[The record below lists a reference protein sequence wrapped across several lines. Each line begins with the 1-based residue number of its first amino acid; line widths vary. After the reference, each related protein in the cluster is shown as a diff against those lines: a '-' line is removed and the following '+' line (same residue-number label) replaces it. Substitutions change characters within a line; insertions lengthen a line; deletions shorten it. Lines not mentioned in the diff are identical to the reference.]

1 VPRGLAGNDRCR
13 PPAAAAGND
22 RQRRG
27 AALDA
32 ARRRYRG
39 LSVIG
44 KRRLLDELQELT
56 GYHRKSLLRLLNRPE
71 TVAVAEPGGSLL
83 QPDKPHHRRRYGPE
97 VLEALV
103 PLWEASDRLCGKR
116 LQALLPLLVESL
128 ESHGHLSLEPVV
140 RESVL
145 AISSATIDRLLSP
158 IRKQSGGNGWRRPPR
173 AYSAVRRRVPVRTF
187 KGWDDHSD
195 PGWLEIDLVAHC
207 GGRMEGR
214 FLWTLVATDIATGWS
229 ESLPI
234 VMRDGAVVLTALQLI
249 RRQLP
254 FPLRGIDADNDPV
267 FMNQL
272 MEAWCDRPGQE
283 IVLTRSRAYQSNDQA
298 WVGHP
303 RESRGRSP
311 RDSLGTP
318 VEQKNGM
325 LVRRVVGYQRLV
337 SLDAAQVLGELYG
350 ALRLFT
356 NLFQPS
362 FKLKSSE
369 RDGGRIKRQHHP
381 PRTPLQRLLA
391 TGQMSEE
398 RADQLRELQRGSDP
412 LVLLETIRRCQGRL
426 AVLASGEQGTGL
438 GPGAA
443 VGDRTQESRSLEVF
457 LGDLQTLWQS
467 SQPRRR
473 KPRTRTGKR
482 TRPDPFEADV
492 ALIEG
497 WLQEE
502 PLLGSRG
509 LMERLVAHNPQH
521 YSERQMRTL
530 QRRLRSYRLQRIELE
545 MAVTGEV
552 QCDANDQEPGNP
564 NTATP
569 VEPLR

>member
-1 VPRGLAGNDRCR
+1 MVRGSAGSNRPQALAPAVGSDRPR
-13 PPAAAAGND
+13 
-22 RQRRG
+22 RR
-27 AALDA
+27 AALEA

-39 LSVIG
+39 LSAIG

-56 GYHRKSLLRLLNRPE
+56 GYHRKTLLRLLNQPE
-71 TVAVAEPGGSLL
+71 PMAAAEPGGSLP
-83 QPDKPHHRRRYGPE
+83 QPVKPHHRRRYGPE
-97 VLEALV
+97 VVAALV

-128 ESHGHLSLEPVV
+128 ESHGHLSLEPAL
-140 RESVL
+140 RQSLL
-145 AISSATIDRLLSP
+145 AMSSATIDRVLAP
-158 IRKQSGGNGWRRPPR
+158 IRKESGGNGWRRPPR
-173 AYSAVRRRVPVRTF
+173 AYSGVRRRVPVRTF
-187 KGWDDHSD
+187 KGWDDHRD

-214 FLWTLVATDIATGWS
+214 FLWTLMATDIATGWS

-234 VMRDGAVVLTALQLI
+234 LMRDGAVVLTALQLI

-254 FPLRGIDADNDPV
+254 SPLRGIDADNDPV

-272 MEAWCDRPGQE
+272 MEAWCDSPGQQ

-298 WVGHP
+298 W
-303 RESRGRSP
+303 
-311 RDSLGTP
+311 

-337 SLDAAQVLGELYG
+337 SLEAAQVLGDLYG

-391 TGQMSEE
+391 TGQLSEE
-398 RADQLRELQRGSDP
+398 RADQLRQLQRGSDP
-412 LVLLETIRRCQGRL
+412 LALLETIRHCQGQL
-426 AVLASGEQGTGL
+426 AVLASGEQSSGL

-443 VGDRTQESRSLEVF
+443 VADHTKENRSLEVF
-457 LGDLQTLWQS
+457 LGDLQTLWHS

-473 KPRTRTGKR
+473 QPRTRTGKR
-482 TRPDPFEADV
+482 TRPDPFAPDL

-502 PLLGSRG
+502 PLLGSRE
-509 LMERLVAHNPQH
+509 LMERLVAHNPQR

-545 MAVTGEV
+545 MGETDGA
-552 QCDANDQEPGNP
+552 QGYANEQEAGDPIAGIPG
-564 NTATP
+564 
-569 VEPLR
+569 EPLH

>member
-1 VPRGLAGNDRCR
+1 MPRDLAGNDRSK
-13 PPAAAAGND
+13 PPAAAAVND

-71 TVAVAEPGGSLL
+71 PVAVAEPGGSLL

-97 VLEALV
+97 VVEALV

-128 ESHGHLSLEPVV
+128 ESHGHLSLEPPV
-140 RESVL
+140 REALL
-145 AISSATIDRLLSP
+145 AMSSATIDRMLAP

-187 KGWDDHSD
+187 KGWDDHSE

-214 FLWTLVATDIATGWS
+214 FLWTLMATDIATGWS

-283 IVLTRSRAYQSNDQA
+283 IVLTRSRAYKSNDQA
-298 WVGHP
+298 W
-303 RESRGRSP
+303 
-311 RDSLGTP
+311 

-337 SLDAAQVLGELYG
+337 SLEAAQVLGELYG

-391 TGQMSEE
+391 TGQVSEE

-412 LVLLETIRRCQGRL
+412 LVLLKTIRRCQGRL

-492 ALIEG
+492 ASIEG
-497 WLQEE
+497 WLQAE
-502 PLLGSRG
+502 PLLGSRE
-509 LMERLVAHNPQH
+509 LMERLVAHNPQR
-521 YSERQMRTL
+521 YSDRQMRSL

-545 MAVTGEV
+545 MAETGEV
-552 QCDANDQEPGNP
+552 QCDANDQEPGDP
-564 NTATP
+564 IAAIS
-569 VEPLR
+569 VESLR

>member
-1 VPRGLAGNDRCR
+1 M
-13 PPAAAAGND
+13 
-22 RQRRG
+22 
-27 AALDA
+27 
-32 ARRRYRG
+32 
-39 LSVIG
+39 
-44 KRRLLDELQELT
+44 
-56 GYHRKSLLRLLNRPE
+56 
-71 TVAVAEPGGSLL
+71 
-83 QPDKPHHRRRYGPE
+83 
-97 VLEALV
+97 
-103 PLWEASDRLCGKR
+103 
-116 LQALLPLLVESL
+116 
-128 ESHGHLSLEPVV
+128 
-140 RESVL
+140 
-145 AISSATIDRLLSP
+145 
-158 IRKQSGGNGWRRPPR
+158 
-173 AYSAVRRRVPVRTF
+173 
-187 KGWDDHSD
+187 
-195 PGWLEIDLVAHC
+195 AHC

-214 FLWTLVATDIATGWS
+214 FLWTLMATDIATGWS

-234 VMRDGAVVLTALQLI
+234 LMRDGAVVITALQLI

-267 FMNQL
+267 FMNRL

-283 IVLTRSRAYQSNDQA
+283 IVLTRSRAYKSNDQA
-298 WVGHP
+298 W
-303 RESRGRSP
+303 
-311 RDSLGTP
+311 

-337 SLDAAQVLGELYG
+337 SLEAAQVLGELYS

-391 TGQMSEE
+391 TGQVSEE
-398 RADQLRELQRGSDP
+398 RADQLRQLQRGSDP
-412 LVLLETIRRCQGRL
+412 LALLETIRRCQGQL
-426 AVLASGEQGTGL
+426 AVLASGEQGSGL

-443 VGDRTQESRSLEVF
+443 VADRTQESRSLEVF
-457 LGDLQTLWQS
+457 LGDLQTLWHS

-497 WLQEE
+497 WLQAE
-502 PLLGSRG
+502 PLLGSRE
-509 LMERLVAHNPQH
+509 LMERLVAHDPQR

-530 QRRLRSYRLQRIELE
+530 QRRLRSHRLRRLELE
-545 MAVTGEV
+545 IAESGEM
-552 QCDANDQEPGNP
+552 QGHANAREASDPS
-564 NTATP
+564 AAIP
-569 VEPLR
+569 VVPMC

>member
-1 VPRGLAGNDRCR
+1 VPRGLAGNDRSR

-22 RQRRG
+22 RQRRR

-71 TVAVAEPGGSLL
+71 PVAVAEPGGSLL

-97 VLEALV
+97 VVAALV

-128 ESHGHLSLEPVV
+128 ESHGHLSLEPAV

-145 AISSATIDRLLSP
+145 AMSSATIDRLLSP

-272 MEAWCDRPGQE
+272 MEAWCDRPGQQ

-298 WVGHP
+298 W
-303 RESRGRSP
+303 
-311 RDSLGTP
+311 

-502 PLLGSRG
+502 PLLGSRE
-509 LMERLVAHNPQH
+509 LMERLVAHNPQR

-545 MAVTGEV
+545 MAETGEV
-552 QCDANDQEPGNP
+552 HCDAKDQEPGDP
-564 NTATP
+564 IAAIP

>member
-1 VPRGLAGNDRCR
+1 MSRRRTTAGIRTPRAV
-13 PPAAAAGND
+13 AAGND
-22 RQRRG
+22 RQGRRL
-27 AALDA
+27 ALEV
-32 ARRRYRG
+32 ARRRYGG
-39 LSVIG
+39 LSSAG

-56 GYHRKSLLRLLNRPE
+56 GYHRKSLLRLLNRPDS
-71 TVAVAEPGGSLL
+71 VPPSEPGGATAESV
-83 QPDKPHHRRRYGPE
+83 KPHHRRRYGPD
-97 VLEALV
+97 VVEALV

-128 ESHGHLSLEPVV
+128 ESHGHLSLEPEV
-140 RESVL
+140 RKSLL
-145 AISSATIDRLLSP
+145 AMSSATIDRLLAP
-158 IRKQSGGNGWRRPPR
+158 IRKESGGNGWRRPPR

-214 FLWTLVATDIATGWS
+214 FLWTLMATDIATGWS

-234 VMRDGAVVLTALQLI
+234 VMRDGAVVITALQLI

-267 FMNQL
+267 FMNSL
-272 MEAWCDRPGQE
+272 MEAWCDRPGQQ
-283 IVLTRSRAYQSNDQA
+283 IVLTRSRAYKSNDQA
-298 WVGHP
+298 W
-303 RESRGRSP
+303 
-311 RDSLGTP
+311 

-337 SLDAAQVLGELYG
+337 SLEAARVLGELYG

-391 TGQMSEE
+391 TGQVSEE
-398 RADQLRELQRGSDP
+398 KTAQLRELQRRTDP
-412 LVLLETIRRCQGRL
+412 LVLLETIRRCQGQL
-426 AVLASGEQGTGL
+426 ALLANGEQDAGL
-438 GPGAA
+438 GPGAGGA
-443 VGDRTQESRSLEVF
+443 DRTSESRSLEVF
-457 LGDLQTLWQS
+457 LGDLQTLWHA

-473 KPRTRTGKR
+473 KPRPRTGKR

-497 WLQEE
+497 WLEAE
-502 PLLGSRG
+502 PLLGSRA
-509 LMERLVAHNPQH
+509 LMERLVAHDPER
-521 YSERQMRTL
+521 YSDRQMRTL
-530 QRRLRSYRLQRIELE
+530 QRRLRGHRLRRIEADMVGSDE
-545 MAVTGEV
+545 PQSDEV
-552 QCDANDQEPGNP
+552 ES
-564 NTATP
+564 
-569 VEPLR
+569 

>member
-1 VPRGLAGNDRCR
+1 MPRGLAGNDRSR

-22 RQRRG
+22 RQRRR

-71 TVAVAEPGGSLL
+71 PVAVAEPGGSLL

-97 VLEALV
+97 VVAALV

-128 ESHGHLSLEPVV
+128 ESHGHLSLEPAV

-145 AISSATIDRLLSP
+145 AMSSATIDRLLSP

-173 AYSAVRRRVPVRTF
+173 AYSAVRRRVPVRRF
-187 KGWDDHSD
+187 KGWDDHSE

-214 FLWTLVATDIATGWS
+214 FLWTLMVTDIATGWS

-283 IVLTRSRAYQSNDQA
+283 IVLTRSRAYKSNDQA
-298 WVGHP
+298 W
-303 RESRGRSP
+303 
-311 RDSLGTP
+311 

-337 SLDAAQVLGELYG
+337 SLEAAQVLGELYG

-391 TGQMSEE
+391 TGQVSEE

-412 LVLLETIRRCQGRL
+412 LVL
-426 AVLASGEQGTGL
+426 
-438 GPGAA
+438 
-443 VGDRTQESRSLEVF
+443 
-457 LGDLQTLWQS
+457 
-467 SQPRRR
+467 
-473 KPRTRTGKR
+473 
-482 TRPDPFEADV
+482 
-492 ALIEG
+492 
-497 WLQEE
+497 
-502 PLLGSRG
+502 
-509 LMERLVAHNPQH
+509 
-521 YSERQMRTL
+521 
-530 QRRLRSYRLQRIELE
+530 
-545 MAVTGEV
+545 
-552 QCDANDQEPGNP
+552 
-564 NTATP
+564 
-569 VEPLR
+569 

>member
-1 VPRGLAGNDRCR
+1 
-13 PPAAAAGND
+13 
-22 RQRRG
+22 
-27 AALDA
+27 
-32 ARRRYRG
+32 
-39 LSVIG
+39 
-44 KRRLLDELQELT
+44 
-56 GYHRKSLLRLLNRPE
+56 LLRLLNRPE
-71 TVAVAEPGGSLL
+71 PVAVAEPGGSLL

-97 VLEALV
+97 VVEALV

-128 ESHGHLSLEPVV
+128 ESHGHLSLEPPV
-140 RESVL
+140 REALL
-145 AISSATIDRLLSP
+145 AMSSATIDRMLAP

-187 KGWDDHSD
+187 KGWDDHSE

-214 FLWTLVATDIATGWS
+214 FLWTLMATDIATGWS

-249 RRQLP
+249 RRKLP

-283 IVLTRSRAYQSNDQA
+283 IVLTRSRAYKSNDQA
-298 WVGHP
+298 W
-303 RESRGRSP
+303 
-311 RDSLGTP
+311 

-337 SLDAAQVLGELYG
+337 SLEAAQVLGELYG

-391 TGQMSEE
+391 TGQVSEE

-412 LVLLETIRRCQGRL
+412 LVLLETIRRCQGQL

-497 WLQEE
+497 WLQAE
-502 PLLGSRG
+502 PLLDSRE
-509 LMERLVAHNPQH
+509 LMERLVAHNPQR
-521 YSERQMRTL
+521 YSERQMRSL

-545 MAVTGEV
+545 MAETGKV
-552 QCDANDQEPGNP
+552 QCDANDQEPGDP
-564 NTATP
+564 IAAIP

>member
-1 VPRGLAGNDRCR
+1 MAQGSAGSNRPQRLPRPAGI
-13 PPAAAAGND
+13 D
-22 RQRRG
+22 RQRRQM
-27 AALDA
+27 ALEA
-32 ARRRYRG
+32 ARRRYRE
-39 LSVIG
+39 LSAIG

-71 TVAVAEPGGSLL
+71 PMASAEPGGSPPE
-83 QPDKPHHRRRYGPE
+83 PDKPHHRRRYGPE
-97 VLEALV
+97 VVEALV

-128 ESHGHLSLEPVV
+128 ERHGHLSLEPAV
-140 RESVL
+140 RESLL
-145 AISSATIDRLLSP
+145 AMSSATIDRLLAP

-214 FLWTLVATDIATGWS
+214 FLWTLMATDIATGWS

-234 VMRDGAVVLTALQLI
+234 LMRDGALVLTALQLI

-272 MEAWCDRPGQE
+272 MEAWCDSPGQQ
-283 IVLTRSRAYQSNDQA
+283 IMLTRSRAYKSNDQA
-298 WVGHP
+298 W
-303 RESRGRSP
+303 
-311 RDSLGTP
+311 

-337 SLDAAQVLGELYG
+337 SLEAAQVLGELYG

-391 TGQMSEE
+391 TGQVSEE
-398 RADQLRELQRGSDP
+398 RADQLRQLQRGSDP
-412 LVLLETIRRCQGRL
+412 LALLETIRRCQGQL
-426 AVLASGEQGTGL
+426 AMLASGEQGSGL

-443 VGDRTQESRSLEVF
+443 AADRTQESRSLEVF

-473 KPRTRTGKR
+473 KPTTRNGKR

-509 LMERLVAHNPQH
+509 LMERLVAHDPQR

-530 QRRLRSYRLQRIELE
+530 QRRLRSYRLRRIELE
-545 MAVTGEV
+545 MAESGEM
-552 QCDANDQEPGNP
+552 QGHANAREASDPS
-564 NTATP
+564 AAIP
-569 VEPLR
+569 VVPMC

>member
-1 VPRGLAGNDRCR
+1 VSTRRASGDLRKPPVVVAGS
-13 PPAAAAGND
+13 D
-22 RQRRG
+22 RQSRRL
-27 AALDA
+27 ALEA
-32 ARRRYRG
+32 SRRRYGG
-39 LSVIG
+39 LSAAG

-71 TVAVAEPGGSLL
+71 PPTAAQLDGAPAELE
-83 QPDKPHHRRRYGPE
+83 KPHHRRRYGPE
-97 VLEALV
+97 VVAALV

-128 ESHGHLSLEPVV
+128 EIHGHLSLEPSV
-140 RESVL
+140 RESLL
-145 AISSATIDRLLSP
+145 AMSSATIDRLLAP
-158 IRKQSGGNGWRRPPR
+158 IRKASGGNGWRRPPR

-187 KGWDDHSD
+187 KGWEDHRD

-214 FLWTLVATDIATGWS
+214 FLWTLMATDIATGWS

-234 VMRDGAVVLTALQLI
+234 LMRDGAVVITALQLI

-267 FMNQL
+267 FMNRL

-283 IVLTRSRAYQSNDQA
+283 IVLTRSRAYKSNDQA
-298 WVGHP
+298 W
-303 RESRGRSP
+303 
-311 RDSLGTP
+311 

-337 SLDAAQVLGELYG
+337 SLEAAQVLGELYG

-391 TGQMSEE
+391 TGQVSEE
-398 RADQLRELQRGSDP
+398 KAAQLRELQRGTDP
-412 LVLLETIRRCQGRL
+412 LVLLETVRRCQGQL
-426 AVLASGEQGTGL
+426 ALLASGEQDAGL
-438 GPGAA
+438 GPGAGGA
-443 VGDRTQESRSLEVF
+443 DRTSESRSLEVF
-457 LGDLQTLWQS
+457 LGDLQTLWNA

-482 TRPDPFEADV
+482 SRPDPFEADV
-492 ALIEG
+492 ALIED
-497 WLQEE
+497 WLEAE
-502 PLLGSRG
+502 PLLGSRE
-509 LMERLVAHNPQH
+509 LMARLVSHDPER
-521 YSERQMRTL
+521 YSDRQMRTL
-530 QRRLRSYRLQRIELE
+530 QRRLRGHRLRRIEAE
-545 MAVTGEV
+545 MAGSDERQGDEV
-552 QCDANDQEPGNP
+552 E
-564 NTATP
+564 
-569 VEPLR
+569 V